1 MDGVAASGADLL
13 KLLRGTDIIGS
24 KCRVTAKRSGGTFDV
39 ELARTSAFAVRNM
52 VLPSVRPE
60 PVLLLANIQET
71 ACEIKPC
78 LCLLP
83 LTMGWGKLKL
93 FLKP

>member
-60 PVLLLANIQET
+60 PVLLLANIQE
-71 ACEIKPC
+71 
-78 LCLLP
+78 LLKIR
-83 LTMGWGKLKL
+83 LHT
-93 FLKP
+93 